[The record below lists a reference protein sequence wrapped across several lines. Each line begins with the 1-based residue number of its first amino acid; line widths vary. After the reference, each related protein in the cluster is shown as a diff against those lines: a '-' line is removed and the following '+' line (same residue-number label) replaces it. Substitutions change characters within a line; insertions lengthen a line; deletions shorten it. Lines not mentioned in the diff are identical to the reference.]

1 MIRDAALAGKISDLM
16 LEYSARLDQSVADV
30 ADVSSI
36 EELNQYR
43 RGVGAVMGE
52 MLLRIM
58 NPLYRMHPD
67 IKPKALD

>member
-1 MIRDAALAGKISDLM
+1 MICDAALAGKISDLM
-16 LEYSARLDQSVADV
+16 LQFSARLDQSVADV
-30 ADVSSI
+30 AAVSSI

-43 RGVGAVMGE
+43 RAVGSVMGE
-52 MLLRIM
+52 MLLGIM